1 MHVTTHNC
9 HGVFAIDFGTS
20 RTSTSEGYL
29 VAPAKIARTGVQV
42 YRARELNLPGV
53 DGNKEIR
60 MFRPP
65 EEVFSPISMATF
77 EDKPLADNHPAD
89 GITATNWKALAV
101 GDLHDIEAD
110 GRYLRA
116 RVIVRDKAA
125 IDKVNAGK
133 SQLSCGYLF
142 DADMT
147 SGISPEGE
155 AFDGI
160 QRRIRGNHV
169 ALVDVGRAGREVRI
183 ADAALSTTP
192 GGRELFLHR
201 GRFGG
206 NSDPE
211 PQTALHGRQ
220 LFLHRK
226 RWGS

>member
-9 HGVFAIDFGTS
+9 HGVFAIDFGTA
-20 RTSTSEGYL
+20 RTLTPEGYL
-29 VAPAKIARTGVQV
+29 TSPAKIARTGVQV
-42 YRARELNLPGV
+42 YKARELNLPGI
-53 DGNKEIR
+53 DGEKEVR
-60 MFRPP
+60 MYRPAA
-65 EEVFSPISMATF
+65 EVFDTAAMASF
-77 EDKPLADNHPAD
+77 EAKPLADNHPPG
-89 GITATNWKALAV
+89 GITSINWRQLAV
-101 GDLHDIEAD
+101 GDLHDVAAD
-110 GRYLRA
+110 GRYLTA
-116 RVIVRDKAA
+116 RVIVRDKSA
-125 IDKVNAGK
+125 IDKVNSGK

-147 SGISPEGE
+147 PGTSPEGE

-169 ALVDVGRAGREVRI
+169 AIVDVGRAGREVRI

-211 PQTALHGRQ
+211 PQTALRGRELWLYRQ
-220 LFLHRK
+220 